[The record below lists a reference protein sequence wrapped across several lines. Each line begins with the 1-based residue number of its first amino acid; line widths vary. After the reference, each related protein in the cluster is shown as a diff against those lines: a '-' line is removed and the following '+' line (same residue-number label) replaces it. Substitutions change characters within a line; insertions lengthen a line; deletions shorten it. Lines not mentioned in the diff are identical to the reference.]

1 MKKKKYIYICTQQ
14 TLKYRAD
21 NGKRRI
27 QGGMLARRE
36 SSIVPIPLRNKVPI
50 LAQLALNRYWAN
62 MEIFRFYN
70 TGIVMNGDQILGR
83 YMNYSIFT
91 TLE

>member
-1 MKKKKYIYICTQQ
+1 M
-14 TLKYRAD
+14 KYRAD

-50 LAQLALNRYWAN
+50 LVQFALNRYWAN
-62 MEIFRFYN
+62 MELFRFYN
-70 TGIVMNGDQILGR
+70 TGIVMIIKYWANMELFSFYDIGIIMVIKYWADI
-83 YMNYSIFT
+83 
-91 TLE
+91 